1 MELWCPLS
9 LLDLALT
16 DGYGFSMTAFRI
28 IVLVLAVLQVLLTAF
43 TGMVGAFADGGDLW
57 SRLLLIVV
65 HPLCAVSLLVLAV
78 LPRPSP
84 ALAYAVAAL
93 LVANIFA
100 DLTLAQL
107 IGVGTVKGDWW
118 LPLMFSVIPAVGLA
132 YALTIGRHGRN
143 SPSRTGA

>member
-1 MELWCPLS
+1 MVV
-9 LLDLALT
+9 
-16 DGYGFSMTAFRI
+16 FRT

-93 LVANIFA
+93 LVGNIFA

-107 IGVGTVKGDWW
+107 IAVGAVKGDWW
-118 LPLMFSVIPAVGLA
+118 LPLTFSVIPAVGLA
-132 YALTIGRHGRN
+132 YALTIGRHERN
-143 SPSRTGA
+143 SPSQTGA

>member
-1 MELWCPLS
+1 
-9 LLDLALT
+9 
-16 DGYGFSMTAFRI
+16 MTVFRTI
-28 IVLVLAVLQVLLTAF
+28 TLVLAVLQVLLTAF
-43 TGMVGAFADGGDLW
+43 TGMVGAFVDGGDLW

-93 LVANIFA
+93 LVGNIFA

-107 IGVGTVKGDWW
+107 IAVGTVKGDWW
-118 LPLMFSVIPAVGLA
+118 LPLTFSVIPAVGLA
-132 YALTIGRHGRN
+132 YALTIGRHGWN
-143 SPSRTGA
+143 SPSRTGV

>member
-1 MELWCPLS
+1 
-9 LLDLALT
+9 
-16 DGYGFSMTAFRI
+16 MTAFRT

-93 LVANIFA
+93 LTGSIVA
-100 DLTLAQL
+100 DLAVALL
-107 IGVGTVKGDWW
+107 IAADAMKGDWW
-118 LPLMFSVIPAVGLA
+118 LPLTFSVIPAVGLA

>member
-1 MELWCPLS
+1 
-9 LLDLALT
+9 
-16 DGYGFSMTAFRI
+16 MTAFRT

-43 TGMVGAFADGGDLW
+43 TGMVGAFADRGDLW

-93 LVANIFA
+93 LVGNIFA

-107 IGVGTVKGDWW
+107 IAVGTVKGDWW
-118 LPLMFSVIPAVGLA
+118 LPLTFSVIPAVGLA
-132 YALTIGRHGRN
+132 YALTLGKHGWN